1 MLHEFTPAR
10 FRRQELDRMTSTIAA
25 ESRPGKVTKAPGPTS
40 EHGHSTKTWL
50 VLLVICGAQMMV
62 VLDATIVNIALPSI
76 ESALKFSSTSLT
88 WVLNAYTLA
97 FGGLLLLGGRL
108 GDQFGHRRVFTIGLL
123 VFSLSSLLGGLAQ
136 NSAELLVARAFQGVG
151 GALAAPAA
159 LALITNTF
167 EEGPARFKA
176 FGVFSAVAG
185 SGAAIGLL
193 LGGILTDLLSWR
205 WVLFVN
211 VPIGLVLAFLA
222 PRVLGEAPKRKARLD
237 FGGAITVT
245 AGMTLLVYGLVRAA
259 DHGWTEPWTLTAFG
273 VAVLLLIAF
282 GFIERRHA
290 QPLVPLRMFT
300 NRNRAGAYTVMLCAA
315 AALFSVFFFLTQ
327 YIQMLLHYSP
337 LKAGFAFLP
346 IAVSIIVTAQITARV
361 MSRTGPLP
369 PILLGCAVL
378 AGGLLD
384 ISTIGVHTGFLHMLP
399 GMIMVGAGLG
409 LNFVPLTITAV
420 SRIAAQEAGVGS
432 ALLSTCQQI
441 GGSLGLAI
449 LVTVS
454 TGSIKHALVARGI
467 PAAAANQRPKGPL
480 PEFAEQILVHGWT
493 RAFLVAVIFAAVAFL
508 TAAST
513 IRIKRSETGGVGAS
527 AAS

>member
-1 MLHEFTPAR
+1 
-10 FRRQELDRMTSTIAA
+10 MTSTIAA
-25 ESRPGKVTKAPGPTS
+25 GAKSGSPADTPKSTAD
-40 EHGHSTKTWL
+40 HGHSSKTWL

-123 VFSLSSLLGGLAQ
+123 LFSASSLLGGLSQ
-136 NSAELLVARAFQGVG
+136 NSAELLIARAFQGAG

-211 VPIGLVLAFLA
+211 VPIGLLLAFLA

-245 AGMTLLVYGLVRAA
+245 SGMTLLVYGLVRAA
-259 DHGWTEPWTLTAFG
+259 DHGWTQIWTLASFGTAI
-273 VAVLLLIAF
+273 VLLA
-282 GFIERRHA
+282 GFLGIERRHS

-300 NRNRAGAYTVMLCAA
+300 NRNRAGAYVVMLCAA

-327 YIQMLLHYSP
+327 YLQLILHYSP

-346 IAVSIIVTAQITARV
+346 IAVSIIITAQVTARV
-361 MSRTGPLP
+361 MGRTGPLA
-369 PILLGCAVL
+369 PIMLGCALL

-384 ISTIGVHTGFLHMLP
+384 ISTIGVHTGFVHLLP

-420 SRIAAQEAGVGS
+420 SRIAPQEAGVGS

-454 TGSIKHALVARGI
+454 TGSIKHGLVARGL
-467 PAAAANQRPKGPL
+467 PASAANQRPKGAL

-493 RAFLVAVIFAAVAFL
+493 RAFLVAVIFAVIAFF
-508 TAAST
+508 TAAAT
-513 IRIKRSETGGVGAS
+513 IRLRRSEAGGIGTP
-527 AAS
+527 AAG

>member
-1 MLHEFTPAR
+1 
-10 FRRQELDRMTSTIAA
+10 MTSTIATEGA
-25 ESRPGKVTKAPGPTS
+25 RAQTS
-40 EHGHSTKTWL
+40 QPRDKHGHSSKTWL

-76 ESALKFSSTSLT
+76 EGALKFSTTGLT

-123 VFSLSSLLGGLAQ
+123 VFSISSLLGGLSQTA
-136 NSAELLVARAFQGVG
+136 AELLIARAVQGAG

-185 SGAAIGLL
+185 SGAAIGLI
-193 LGGILTDLLSWR
+193 LGGVLTDLLSWR

-211 VPIGLVLAFLA
+211 VPIGLLLAFMA

-237 FGGAITVT
+237 FGGAVTVT

-259 DHGWTEPWTLTAFG
+259 DHGWTETWTVASFAAS
-273 VAVLLLIAF
+273 AVLLTSFVL
-282 GFIERRHA
+282 IERVHPH
-290 QPLVPLRMFT
+290 PLVPLRMFSD
-300 NRNRAGAYTVMLCAA
+300 RNRVGAYIVMLCAA
-315 AALFSVFFFLTQ
+315 AALFSLFFFLTQ
-327 YIQMLLHYSP
+327 YIQFVLHYSP

-346 IAVSIIVTAQITARV
+346 IAVSIIIVAQVTARV
-361 MSRTGPLP
+361 LSRTGPLP
-369 PILLGCAVL
+369 PIMLGTTVL
-378 AGGLLD
+378 FLGLLD
-384 ISTIGVHTGFLHMLP
+384 MATISVHSGYLHMVP
-399 GMIMVGAGLG
+399 AMILIGAGLG
-409 LNFVPLTITAV
+409 LNFVPLTVTAV
-420 SRIAAQEAGVGS
+420 SRIAPQESGIAS
-432 ALLSTCQQI
+432 ALLSTCQQL

-454 TGSIKHALVARGI
+454 TSSIKHGLVAKGI
-467 PAAAANQRPKGPL
+467 PADAASQRPKGPL
-480 PEFAEQILVHGWT
+480 PEFVEQILIHGWT
-493 RAFLVAVIFAAVAFL
+493 RAFLTAAIFAVIGFITAVA
-508 TAAST
+508 T
-513 IRIKRSETGGVGAS
+513 IRLKKSETGGVATP
-527 AAS
+527 AAG

>member
-1 MLHEFTPAR
+1 
-10 FRRQELDRMTSTIAA
+10 MTSTIPT
-25 ESRPGKVTKAPGPTS
+25 ESAGPRPATLTSKADQ
-40 EHGHSTKTWL
+40 GHSTKAWL

-76 ESALKFSSTSLT
+76 ERALNFSTTSLT

-108 GDQFGHRRVFTIGLL
+108 GDQFGHRRMFTIGLI
-123 VFSLSSLLGGLAQ
+123 VFSIASLLGGL
-136 NSAELLVARAFQGVG
+136 STSGAELLIARAVQGVG

-159 LALITNTF
+159 LALLTNSF

-211 VPIGLVLAFLA
+211 VPIGLLLAFMA
-222 PRVLGEAPKRKARLD
+222 PRVLGEAPKRRARLD
-237 FGGAITVT
+237 IGGAITVT

-259 DHGWTEPWTLTAFG
+259 DHSWTETWT
-273 VAVLLLIAF
+273 VASFAAAIVLLATFVL
-282 GFIERRHA
+282 IERSHR
-290 QPLVPLRMFT
+290 QPLVPLRMFR
-300 NRNRAGAYTVMLCAA
+300 NRNRAGAYVVMLCAA
-315 AALFSVFFFLTQ
+315 AALFSLFFFLTQ
-327 YIQMLLHYSP
+327 YVQMILHFSP

-346 IAVSIIVTAQITARV
+346 ISAAIIVTAQITARTL
-361 MSRTGPLP
+361 SRTGPLP
-369 PILLGCAVL
+369 PIALGCVVL
-378 AGGLLD
+378 AAGLLD
-384 ISTIGVHTGFLHMLP
+384 ISTISIHSGYLHMLP
-399 GMIMVGAGLG
+399 GMLLIGAGLG

-420 SRIAAQEAGVGS
+420 SRVAPQDAGVGS
-432 ALLSTCQQI
+432 ALLSACQQI

-454 TGSIKHALVARGI
+454 TGSIKHGLTARGV
-467 PAAAANQRPKGPL
+467 PAELANQRPNGPI
-480 PEFAEQILVHGWT
+480 PEWAQAILVHGWT
-493 RAFLVAVIFAAVAFL
+493 RAFLVAVIFAAIALV
-508 TAAST
+508 TALAT
-513 IRIKRSETGGVGAS
+513 IRLKRSETGGAGMP
-527 AAS
+527 AAG

>member
-1 MLHEFTPAR
+1 
-10 FRRQELDRMTSTIAA
+10 MTSTIATEGA
-25 ESRPGKVTKAPGPTS
+25 ATRTAQDRS
-40 EHGHSTKTWL
+40 EHGHSSKTWL

-76 ESALKFSSTSLT
+76 EGALKFSSTSLT

-108 GDQFGHRRVFTIGLL
+108 GDQFGHRRIFTIGLL
-123 VFSLSSLLGGLAQ
+123 VFSISSLLGGLSQ
-136 NSAELLVARAFQGVG
+136 SSAELLIARAVQGAG

-211 VPIGLVLAFLA
+211 VPIGLLLAFLA
-222 PRVLGEAPKRKARLD
+222 PRVLGEAPKHKARLD

-259 DHGWTEPWTLTAFG
+259 DHGWTETWTLASFG
-273 VAVLLLIAF
+273 AAVVLLATF
-282 GFIERRHA
+282 FVIERFHS
-290 QPLVPLRMFT
+290 QPLVPLRMFS
-300 NRNRAGAYTVMLCAA
+300 NRNRAGAYVVMLCAA
-315 AALFSVFFFLTQ
+315 AALFSLFFFLTQ
-327 YIQMLLHYSP
+327 YIQFVLHYSP

-346 IAVSIIVTAQITARV
+346 IAVSIIVVAQITARLL
-361 MSRTGPLP
+361 SRTGPLP
-369 PILLGCAVL
+369 PIMLGTVVL

-384 ISTIGVHTGFLHMLP
+384 ISTISVHSGYLHMVP
-399 GMIMVGAGLG
+399 GMIMIGAGLG
-409 LNFVPLTITAV
+409 LNFVPLTVTAV
-420 SRIAAQEAGVGS
+420 SRIAPHEAGVAS

-454 TGSIKHALVARGI
+454 TGSIKHGLVAKGI

-480 PEFAEQILVHGWT
+480 PEFIEQILVHGWT
-493 RAFLVAVIFAAVAFL
+493 RAFLTAVIFAGIAFL
-508 TAAST
+508 TAVAA
-513 IRIKRSETGGVGAS
+513 IRLKKSETGGIGAP
-527 AAS
+527 AAG

>member
-1 MLHEFTPAR
+1 M
-10 FRRQELDRMTSTIAA
+10 SSSVSAA
-25 ESRPGKVTKAPGPTS
+25 SKSSSQSSSDA
-40 EHGHSTKTWL
+40 GHSSKAWL

-62 VLDATIVNIALPSI
+62 VLDSTIVNIALPSI
-76 ESALKFSSTSLT
+76 EGALKFSTTSLT

-108 GDQFGHRRVFTIGLL
+108 GDQFGHRKMFTIGLL
-123 VFSLSSLLGGLAQ
+123 VFSAASLLGGLSQ
-136 NSAELLVARAFQGVG
+136 NSAELLIFRAIQGAG

-245 AGMTLLVYGLVRAA
+245 LGMTLLVYGLVRAA
-259 DHGWTEPWTLTAFG
+259 DHGWTETGTLLSFG
-273 VAVLLLIAF
+273 AAIVLLV
-282 GFIERRHA
+282 GFVLIERVHS

-300 NRNRAGAYTVMLCAA
+300 NRNRAGAYVVMLCAA
-315 AALFSVFFFLTQ
+315 AALFSLFFFLTQ
-327 YIQMLLHYSP
+327 YIQLILHYSP

-346 IAVSIIVTAQITARV
+346 IAVSIIISAQITARNL
-361 MSRTGPLP
+361 SRTGPLP
-369 PILLGCAVL
+369 PIVLGNTVL
-378 AGGLLD
+378 AIGLL
-384 ISTIGVHTGFLHMLP
+384 IMSTIGVDTGYLHMLP
-399 GMIMVGAGLG
+399 GMILIGAGLG

-420 SRIAAQEAGVGS
+420 SRIAPQESGVAS

-454 TGSIKHALVARGI
+454 TTSIKNGLISKGLPPAL
-467 PAAAANQRPKGPL
+467 ANARPKGAIPG
-480 PEFAEQILVHGWT
+480 EIQQILVHGWT
-493 RAFLVAVIFAAVAFL
+493 RAFLVAVIFAGIAL
-508 TAAST
+508 ITALST
-513 IRIKRSETGGVGAS
+513 IRLKRSETGGAPV
-527 AAS
+527 AAAG

>member
-1 MLHEFTPAR
+1 
-10 FRRQELDRMTSTIAA
+10 MTSTVAA
-25 ESRPGKVTKAPGPTS
+25 DGAGTRTAQAGSD
-40 EHGHSTKTWL
+40 HGHSSKAWL

-76 ESALKFSSTSLT
+76 EGALKFSSTSLT

-108 GDQFGHRRVFTIGLL
+108 GDQYGHRRMFTIGLL
-123 VFSLSSLLGGLAQ
+123 TFSIASLLGGLSQSA
-136 NSAELLVARAFQGVG
+136 AELLVARAVQGVG

-167 EEGPARFKA
+167 EEGPARFRA

-185 SGAAIGLL
+185 SGGAIGLL
-193 LGGILTDLLSWR
+193 LGGVLTDLLSWR

-237 FGGAITVT
+237 IGGAVTVT

-259 DHGWTEPWTLTAFG
+259 DHGWTDTWTLASFG
-273 VAVLLLIAF
+273 AAVLLLAAF
-282 GFIERRHA
+282 VLIERIHA
-290 QPLVPLRMFT
+290 QPLVPLRLFT
-300 NRNRAGAYTVMLCAA
+300 NRNRAGAYVVMLSAA

-327 YIQMLLHYSP
+327 YIQFLLHYSP

-346 IAVSIIVTAQITARV
+346 IAVTIIVTAQLTARLLG
-361 MSRTGPLP
+361 RTGPLP
-369 PILLGCAVL
+369 PIMLGTVVL

-384 ISTIGVHTGFLHMLP
+384 ISTISVHSGYLHMVP
-399 GMIMVGAGLG
+399 GMIMIGAGLG
-409 LNFVPLTITAV
+409 LNFVPLTVTAV
-420 SRIAAQEAGVGS
+420 SKIAPEESGVAS
-432 ALLSTCQQI
+432 ALLSACQQI

-449 LVTVS
+449 LITVS
-454 TGSIKHALVARGI
+454 TSSIKHGLVSHGI
-467 PAAAANQRPKGPL
+467 PAAMANSRPAGPI
-480 PEFAEQILVHGWT
+480 PGFVEQILVHGWT
-493 RAFLVAVIFAAVAFL
+493 RAFLTAVIFAGVAFL
-508 TAAST
+508 TSVTA
-513 IRIKRSETGGVGAS
+513 IRLRRSETGGV
-527 AAS
+527 AAAAAG

>member
-1 MLHEFTPAR
+1 
-10 FRRQELDRMTSTIAA
+10 MTSTIATGNA
-25 ESRPGKVTKAPGPTS
+25 PAGVAPRPAAPRGD
-40 EHGHSTKTWL
+40 HGHSSKTWL

-76 ESALKFSSTSLT
+76 EGALKFSSTSLT

-108 GDQFGHRRVFTIGLL
+108 GDQFGHRRIFTIGLL
-123 VFSLSSLLGGLAQ
+123 VFSASSLLGGLSQSA
-136 NSAELLVARAFQGVG
+136 AELLIARAVQGAG

-167 EEGPARFKA
+167 EEGPERFRA

-185 SGAAIGLL
+185 SGAAIGLM

-222 PRVLGEAPKRKARLD
+222 PRVLGEAPKRKARID
-237 FGGAITVT
+237 VGGAITVT

-259 DHGWTEPWTLTAFG
+259 DHSWTDTWTLAAFG
-273 VAVLLLIAF
+273 AAVALLVGFVL
-282 GFIERRHA
+282 IERIHS

-300 NRNRAGAYTVMLCAA
+300 NRNRAGAYVVMLCAA
-315 AALFSVFFFLTQ
+315 AALFSLFFFLTQ
-327 YIQMLLHYSP
+327 YIQFLLHYSP

-346 IAVSIIVTAQITARV
+346 IAGTIIVVATITARV
-361 MSRTGPLP
+361 LGRTGPLP
-369 PILLGCAVL
+369 PIILGTVVL
-378 AGGLLD
+378 AGGLID
-384 ISTIGVHTGFLHMLP
+384 ISTISVHSGYLHMVP
-399 GMIMVGAGLG
+399 GMIMIGAGLG

-420 SRIAAQEAGVGS
+420 SKISPQESGVAS

-454 TGSIKHALVARGI
+454 TSSIKHGLVAHGI
-467 PAAAANQRPKGPL
+467 PAAMANQRPSGPI

-493 RAFLVAVIFAAVAFL
+493 RAFLTAVIFSGIAFL
-508 TAAST
+508 TAIAA
-513 IRIKRSETGGVGAS
+513 IRLKRSETGGVGAPP
-527 AAS
+527 AT

>member
-1 MLHEFTPAR
+1 
-10 FRRQELDRMTSTIAA
+10 MTSTIGTEGAA
-25 ESRPGKVTKAPGPTS
+25 TRTAHAGSD
-40 EHGHSTKTWL
+40 HGHSSKTWL

-76 ESALKFSSTSLT
+76 EGALKFSATGLT

-108 GDQFGHRRVFTIGLL
+108 GDQFGHRRIFTVGLL
-123 VFSLSSLLGGLAQ
+123 VFSVSSLLGGLSQ
-136 NSAELLVARAFQGVG
+136 SSAELLIARAVQGAG

-211 VPIGLVLAFLA
+211 VPIGLLLAFLA

-259 DHGWTEPWTLTAFG
+259 DHGWTETWTLTSFG
-273 VAVLLLIAF
+273 AAVVLLAAF
-282 GFIERRHA
+282 LVIERFHS
-290 QPLVPLRMFT
+290 QPLVPLRMFSD
-300 NRNRAGAYTVMLCAA
+300 RNRAGAYVVMLCAA
-315 AALFSVFFFLTQ
+315 AALFSLFFFLTQ
-327 YIQMLLHYSP
+327 YIQFVLHYSP

-346 IAVSIIVTAQITARV
+346 IAVSIIVVAQITARLL
-361 MSRTGPLP
+361 SRTGPLP
-369 PILLGCAVL
+369 PIMLGTVVL

-384 ISTIGVHTGFLHMLP
+384 ISTISVHSGYLHMVP
-399 GMIMVGAGLG
+399 GMIMIGAGLG
-409 LNFVPLTITAV
+409 LNFVPLTVTAV
-420 SRIAAQEAGVGS
+420 SRIAPHEAGVAS

-454 TGSIKHALVARGI
+454 TGSIKHGLVAKGI

-480 PEFAEQILVHGWT
+480 PEFIEQILVHGWT
-493 RAFLVAVIFAAVAFL
+493 RAFLTAVIFAGIAFL
-508 TAAST
+508 TAVAA
-513 IRIKRSETGGVGAS
+513 IRVKKSETGGIGAP
-527 AAS
+527 AAG